1 MPRRIDDDEWCHM
14 RSQGPLASW
23 AAVGLPLRAEPNGR
37 GAFKHTFSA
46 RVISECAPGDALSGK
61 PAMRRAPCVG
71 VPAGGS
77 DANARGSG
85 AAVSDLVHKGNAA
98 LLAGRVDDAAK
109 LYSAGL
115 ELNPMH
121 AVLYNNRSA
130 CYLQNGLP
138 EEALLDAEMCISI
151 EPTFYKGWLRKGNAL
166 YAMHDLGGSLEAI
179 QKGIWLEPTS
189 SELLEAMDV
198 VVGAINEQ
206 LRNSTLS
213 VGAVPDQGG
222 FIRNGSPNPD
232 SPTPGSHPPNVA
244 ECSSTGCNLGWVK
257 QDLPGSSATGAR
269 RGSWIVP
276 AVSVELV
283 LELDFEMTGLP
294 GTSERAEFELDLRN
308 DLSQASGEAPSR
320 FVIKSVSPD
329 LFVDVQVLGPSFA
342 LGRDS
347 TSVVED
353 LERQARDSTSLL
365 FAGPV
370 TCHTVRLKRTGSSA
384 PIWPVGRVEDEG
396 DDRNQH
402 VEQTPS
408 AGSAGHS
415 CTTDRLNETWLHC
428 PAARRNHAQL
438 FSRSSIPWATSLI
451 GCSIPIEW
459 KEGSE
464 FRKCSKDDTVDISS
478 DEMIVLLPSVNEHGD
493 NPEQPT
499 NQCVHSM
506 HSNIFALVDRVN
518 ADFSFTVLTDMYGR
532 TYKHVSASEIRRINQ
547 HLLNC
552 LFAEGD
558 NPTGTEEEPVMC
570 LSASKLRYFTGVLS
584 AHATTCSVCS

>member
-1 MPRRIDDDEWCHM
+1 MPRRVDDDEWRHLH
-14 RSQGPLASW
+14 SQGPLPSW
-23 AAVGLPLRAEPNGR
+23 AAVGLPPRAEPNGR
-37 GAFKHTFSA
+37 GAFQDTFSA
-46 RVISECAPGDALSGK
+46 RVIAECAPGDSLSGK
-61 PAMRRAPCVG
+61 PAVRRAPCVG

-77 DANARGSG
+77 DAV
-85 AAVSDLVHKGNAA
+85 VSDLVHKGNAA
-98 LLAGRVDDAAK
+98 LMAGRVDDAAQI
-109 LYSAGL
+109 YSAGL

-151 EPTFYKGWLRKGNAL
+151 EPTFYKGWLRKGHAL

-189 SELLEAMDV
+189 SELLEAMDA

-206 LRNSTLS
+206 LRKSALS
-213 VGAVPDQGG
+213 EGAVPDQGG
-222 FIRNGSPNPD
+222 FTRNGSPIPA
-232 SPTPGSHPPNVA
+232 SPTPASPTPNLA
-244 ECSSTGCNLGWVK
+244 ECSSAVSTNRGWVK
-257 QDLPGSSATGAR
+257 QDLPRSSATGAR

-276 AVSVELV
+276 AVSMEMV

-294 GTSERAEFELDLRN
+294 GTSERAEFELDLRS

-320 FVIKSVSPD
+320 FLIKSVSPD
-329 LFVDVQVLGPSFA
+329 VSVDVEVLGPSFA

-370 TCHTVRLKRTGSSA
+370 TCHTVRLKRTESSE
-384 PIWPVGRVEDEG
+384 PIWPVGRVAEEE

-402 VEQTPS
+402 VEQTS
-408 AGSAGHS
+408 SAGHS
-415 CTTDRLNETWLHC
+415 CTTGRLNETWLDF
-428 PAARRNHAQL
+428 PAARRSHGRL
-438 FSRSSIPWATSLI
+438 FSRRSIPWATSLI
-451 GCSIPIEW
+451 GCPIPIEW

-464 FRKCSKDDTVDISS
+464 FRTCSKDDAVHISS
-478 DEMIVLLPSVNEHGD
+478 DEMIVLLPSVKHGE
-493 NPEQPT
+493 NPEHPT
-499 NQCVHSM
+499 NQCVQSM

-518 ADFSFTVLTDMYGR
+518 ADFSFTVLTDMYER
-532 TYKHVSASEIRRINQ
+532 TYKHVSASEIKRINQ

-558 NPTGTEEEPVMC
+558 NPTGTEEPVTC
-570 LSASKLRYFTGVLS
+570 LSANKFRYFTML
-584 AHATTCSVCS
+584 T